1 MRKFDVQKVLAMK
14 TATIRQHL
22 HNYLDVANDKKLKAI
37 YVMVED
43 ELKESITE
51 YTDELRTE
59 LDQRVAYYLDGG
71 VMVSSAE
78 MGERIQAIRKKRK

>member
-1 MRKFDVQKVLAMK
+1 MN

-22 HNYLDVANDKKLKAI
+22 HNYLDIANDKKLKAI

-51 YTDELRTE
+51 YTDELKAE

-71 VMVSSAE
+71 SMVSSAE

>member
-1 MRKFDVQKVLAMK
+1 MN

-22 HNYLDVANDKKLKAI
+22 HNYLDIANDKKLKAI

-51 YTDELRTE
+51 YTDELKAE

-71 VMVSSAE
+71 AMVSSAE
-78 MGERIQAIRKKRK
+78 MGQRIQAIRKKRK